1 MKKVL
6 IAVGLVSMPLVGMA
20 QLHFTKSSIGFRN
33 TSVTLNGGNTY
44 DILRSARTFVAPGI
58 EGQDL
63 VGLQG
68 NPTKFDWVGGIT
80 VHQQVSPILGVGLF
94 HNRTSLSGKNAV
106 EYYLGRG
113 AESGLVVTQ
122 NWSYLNPLR
131 TSSKWSF
138 GTGISL
144 SQFNFESSRYLI
156 SDNTDINSESG
167 SPLAWGLEGRLMY
180 AMNARLSASANLRYL
195 EVRHDGVDGWD
206 YGAGSDPFMQTRL
219 GLTVHF
225 GAKEKPR
232 MEYMSIFS
240 KDLIDASPVAQLS
253 GISQAAQKEAMGD
266 QIDSLS
272 KVLSKNILEQAK
284 GQLLTAST
292 LLEVA
297 KNSEA
302 IREAIREEMKVTS
315 GEQRVE
321 MHKELA
327 NSLNMAVFFN
337 VASSE
342 LLPDG
347 KQELFIW
354 WMNVQSHLNN
364 PGSAKVY
371 LSGYADRRD
380 SKEYN
385 ESLRKRRAES
395 VKAWLVEYTSL
406 TAEQIILEDVPQS
419 FTPDYMI
426 DRRVQVRVTW

>member
-1 MKKVL
+1 
-6 IAVGLVSMPLVGMA
+6 
-20 QLHFTKSSIGFRN
+20 
-33 TSVTLNGGNTY
+33 
-44 DILRSARTFVAPGI
+44 
-58 EGQDL
+58 
-63 VGLQG
+63 
-68 NPTKFDWVGGIT
+68 

-272 KVLSKNILEQAK
+272 KVLSKNILDQAK
-284 GQLLTAST
+284 GQLMTAST

-302 IREAIREEMKVTS
+302 IREAIREEMKLTS

-342 LLPDG
+342 LPPDG

-364 PGSAKVY
+364 PGLVKVY

-380 SKEYN
+380 SKEFN

-406 TAEQIILEDVPQS
+406 TAEQIVLEDVPQL

>member
-1 MKKVL
+1 MKKIFAIVS
-6 IAVGLVSMPLVGMA
+6 LVTMPIMGMA
-20 QLHFTKSSIGFRN
+20 QIHFSKSSMGFRN
-33 TSVTLNGGNTY
+33 TSVALSLGNTY
-44 DILRSARTFVAPGI
+44 DILRSAKTYVAPGI

-63 VGLQG
+63 SGLQG
-68 NPTKFDWVGGIT
+68 DPTRFDFVGGIS

-94 HNRTSLSGKNAV
+94 HNRTSLSGKNSV

-113 AESGLVVTQ
+113 IESGLVVTQ

-138 GTGISL
+138 GTGLSISR
-144 SQFNFESSRYLI
+144 FDFESSRYLI
-156 SDNTDINSESG
+156 SDNTDIKTESG

-180 AMNARLSASANLRYL
+180 SINQRYSLHANLRYL

-219 GLTVHF
+219 GMTVHF
-225 GAKEKPR
+225 GSKDKPR
-232 MEYMSIFS
+232 MEYMTIFS
-240 KDLIDASPVAQLS
+240 KDLINASPVAQLS
-253 GISQAAQKEAMGD
+253 GISQSAQKEVMND

-302 IREAIREEMKVTS
+302 IREAIREEIKSTS
-315 GEQRVE
+315 KEQRVE
-321 MHKELA
+321 LHKELA
-327 NSLNMAVFFN
+327 SSLNMAVFFN

-347 KQELFIW
+347 RQELFIW
-354 WMNVQSHLNN
+354 WMNVRSHVND
-364 PGSAKVY
+364 PSVIKVS
-371 LSGYADRRD
+371 LAGFADSRD
-380 SKEYN
+380 SKEFN
-385 ESLRKRRAES
+385 ASLRKRRAES
-395 VKAWLVEYTSL
+395 VKAWLLAYTSL
-406 TAEQIILEDVPQS
+406 TEGQISIDDVPQEYS
-419 FTPDYMI
+419 KDYMI
-426 DRRVQVRVTW
+426 DRRVQVSVAW